1 MSNKKLK
8 IKLLPTGE
16 IEMHTEGIK
25 GKKCL
30 DYIELM
36 EVLADAK
43 VVRQEFTQ
51 EYYEEETETIQN
63 SEQNSLYNKY
73 DV

>member
-1 MSNKKLK
+1 MANKKLK

-43 VVRQEFTQ
+43 VVKQEFTQ
-51 EYYEEETETIQN
+51 EYYEEETENITN
-63 SEQNSLYNKY
+63 DEKDSLYNKY
-73 DV
+73 DI